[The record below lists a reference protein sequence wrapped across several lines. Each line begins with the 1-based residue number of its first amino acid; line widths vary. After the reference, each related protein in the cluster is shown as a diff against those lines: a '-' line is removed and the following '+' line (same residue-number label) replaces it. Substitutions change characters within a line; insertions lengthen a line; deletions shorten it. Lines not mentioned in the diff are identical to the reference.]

1 MAETL
6 MQCHHQNVLKRK
18 CAKMPTVLIER
29 DETATPTT
37 ATRTTSIATTIT
49 TATSLSNRMCF
60 CCRYGNWFI
69 DLSHRYVFSRI
80 QIVN

>member
-1 MAETL
+1 
-6 MQCHHQNVLKRK
+6 
-18 CAKMPTVLIER
+18 MPTVLIER
-29 DETATPTT
+29 DETATPT
-37 ATRTTSIATTIT
+37 ATTTKATSVTTT